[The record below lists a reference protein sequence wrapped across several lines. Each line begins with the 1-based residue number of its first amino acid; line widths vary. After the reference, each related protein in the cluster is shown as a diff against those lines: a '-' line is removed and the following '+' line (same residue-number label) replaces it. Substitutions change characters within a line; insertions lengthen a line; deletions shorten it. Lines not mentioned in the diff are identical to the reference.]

1 MEVLRFTLTVP
12 DERSRPQRG
21 EVLIAERWQPEL
33 AEKAPEESNRFR
45 IVVLRQ
51 PAPGSARVSSPN
63 VAIVTPSRP
72 LERPTAVSEPPL
84 MYAVRRPGAAQ
95 PAFPSLSAA
104 DMASY
109 AEGRILAARPPGV
122 SISRI
127 FPARAGAPHLEL
139 LARALLRPTDEH
151 DEPSEGGRFLLA
163 LASALA
169 APAISTAEAWDQ
181 ERALGGLRGLL
192 QQADAKPAEM
202 TDAGPLAGVLADLR
216 TVAAVQIAEEALH
229 EAQRLFGEP
238 MAFADAVF
246 ALRCLARDPGTALE
260 LAEMRAYLEAMAVP
274 DSTSDLAMDRRV
286 TLEQL
291 SYAALFMEPHS
302 FEAMRATFEYL
313 RKRFAA
319 TYREHHRRYWE
330 GCDVIARIL
339 EERESTARAL
349 IRLNSISELGK
360 PVGLNGLARYQ
371 EMRTALAGCPLDEAL
386 PESLKKT
393 PACPMCSTTLA
404 DEPPEP
410 AARDVL
416 RRLERALREQQN
428 RLSSIAI
435 RNILAW
441 QKGEKIEQFLQVVQ
455 ASDLGG
461 LAEVL
466 DDELVAFL
474 REMLGAPT
482 PASSVLERLARSH
495 PEVSATSLEETV
507 EEFRRLLAEELAA
520 QSAANPA
527 RQARVVLDAGA
538 ASKTR
543 K

>member
-1 MEVLRFTLTVP
+1 MEVRRFTLTVP
-12 DERSRPQRG
+12 DERGRPQRG
-21 EVLIAERWQPEL
+21 EVLLAERWQPDL
-33 AEKAPEESNRFR
+33 AERAPAEGNRFR
-45 IVVLRQ
+45 IVVLSQ
-51 PAPGSARVSSPN
+51 PAPSSARVSSPA
-63 VAIVTPSRP
+63 VAVLAPSCP
-72 LERPTAVSEPPL
+72 IERPTAVSEPPL
-84 MYAVRRPGAAQ
+84 MYATRRRGAAADQ
-95 PAFPSLSAA
+95 AFPSLSAA

-109 AEGRILAARPPGV
+109 AEGRNLAARATGV
-122 SISRI
+122 SIGRL
-127 FPARAGAPHLEL
+127 FPPKEASPRLEL
-139 LARALLRPTDEH
+139 LARALLRPADER
-151 DEPSEGGRFLLA
+151 DEASGEGRFLLA

-169 APAISTAEAWDQ
+169 APATSEAWD
-181 ERALGGLRGLL
+181 EEKALAGLRKLL
-192 QQADAKPAEM
+192 QQVEAKPAEM
-202 TDAGPLAGVLADLR
+202 TDEGPLAGLVADLK
-216 TVAAVQIAEEALH
+216 TVATAESAGEAFD
-229 EAQRLFGEP
+229 EAKRAFGEP
-238 MAFADAVF
+238 AAFAEAVF
-246 ALRCLARDPGTALE
+246 ALRCLARDPATALE
-260 LAEMRAYLEAMAVP
+260 LAKMRAYLEAMAVP

-302 FEAMRATFEYL
+302 FEGMRATFEYL

-319 TYREHHRRYWE
+319 IYRERHRRYWE
-330 GCDVIARIL
+330 GCGRIAREL
-339 EERESTARAL
+339 EEGESTARAL

-371 EMRTALAGCPLDEAL
+371 EMRRALAGCPLDEAL
-386 PESLKKT
+386 PESLKKA

-435 RNILAW
+435 RGILAR
-441 QKGEKIEQFLQVVQ
+441 QKDEKIEQFLQVVQ

-466 DDELVAFL
+466 DDDLVAFL
-474 REMLGAPT
+474 RDLLGGSAQPT
-482 PASSVLERLARSH
+482 STVLERLVKSH
-495 PEVSATSLEETV
+495 PEVSASSLEAAV

-520 QSAANPA
+520 QSATNPA
-527 RQARVVLDAGA
+527 RQPRVVLDAGA
-538 ASKTR
+538 ASKAR